1 MPVSKCAGTHR
12 GWGQSK
18 NVLKLTQGKCQET
31 ILWCVGIGTAG
42 APRGEHGS
50 GQRDLRVIWIETL
63 GLLTAMK
70 AISHHPFSQFN
81 PCPGDDMVLCQTDVL
96 LVILLENH

>member
-1 MPVSKCAGTHR
+1 MWVLEQLGLHEENMGVGR
-12 GWGQSK
+12 G
-18 NVLKLTQGKCQET
+18 
-31 ILWCVGIGTAG
+31 
-42 APRGEHGS
+42 
-50 GQRDLRVIWIETL
+50 DLRVVWIETL

-70 AISHHPFSQFN
+70 AISHHPCSQLN